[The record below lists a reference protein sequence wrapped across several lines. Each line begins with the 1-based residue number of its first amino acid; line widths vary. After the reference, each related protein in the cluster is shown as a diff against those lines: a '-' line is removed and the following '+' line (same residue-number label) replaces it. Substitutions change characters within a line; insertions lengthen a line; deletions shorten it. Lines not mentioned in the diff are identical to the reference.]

1 MNKDQIKGRV
11 EEVAGKAKKVT
22 GKVLHD
28 EELKEKGRAE
38 EVGGKVRST
47 YGDAKEDVKQE
58 WQKDKKDLEKDQIQ
72 HKGDRPL
79 GR

>member
-11 EEVAGKAKKVT
+11 DEAAGKIKKET
-22 GKVLHD
+22 GKLLND
-28 EELKEKGRAE
+28 EELKQKGRAQ

-47 YGDAKEDVKQE
+47 YGDVKEDVKQE
-58 WQKDKKDLEKDQIQ
+58 WQKDKKDLEKDQDQ
-72 HKGDRPL
+72 HKET